1 MKSTRRFIV
10 VAVALLLVLG
20 GLFGWKMLQIR
31 QQQAAMNQPPP
42 PAEVEATTVQ
52 QERWQRS
59 LQAIGSLRAVNGV
72 RVANEIA
79 GVVDSIQF
87 ESGQSVKA
95 GDLLI
100 TLNSETDQAAL
111 DTLQAEQR
119 LAEQQYQRFADLVKQ
134 RAASQADFDEASA
147 NLDAAKARVH
157 EQQAILDKKSIRAPF
172 AGVVGLRLVDLGQ
185 FLQVGTPIVEIGMLH
200 PIYVDFT
207 IPERDLPLVAVG
219 DLVEVKVAAEPERAF
234 SGSILA
240 LETSVN
246 AESRTML
253 VRGQLANPDL
263 ILRPGMFANV
273 TAYQS
278 RFDEVLTL
286 PRTAISYNTY
296 GDFVFVIEP
305 GSQAGNVVRR
315 RSVSTAAARD
325 GRVAIVAG
333 VQEGEQVVA
342 AGLLRLRNEQAVEIV
357 SDDNDD
363 GGASD

>member
-1 MKSTRRFIV
+1 MNSTRRFIL

-31 QQQAAMNQPPP
+31 QQQAAMSQPPP
-42 PAEVEATTVQ
+42 PAQVEATAVTR
-52 QERWQRS
+52 ERWQRS

-79 GVVDSIQF
+79 GVVETIQF
-87 ESGQSVKA
+87 ESGQSVEA
-95 GDLLI
+95 GDLLL
-100 TLNSETDQAAL
+100 TLDSETDQAAL

-119 LAEQQYQRFADLVKQ
+119 LAEQQFKRFADLVKQ
-134 RAASQADFDEASA
+134 RAASQADFDEARA

-185 FLQVGTPIVEIGMLH
+185 FLQVGTPIVEIGMLN

-219 DLVEVKVAAEPERAF
+219 DLVEVSVAAQPDRAF

-253 VRGQLANPDL
+253 VRAQLGNPDL

-278 RFDEVLTL
+278 RFDEVLTV

-305 GSQAGNVVRR
+305 GNQGGNVVRR

-325 GRVAIVAG
+325 GRVAIVSG

-342 AGLLRLRNEQAVEIV
+342 AGLLRLRNEQAVQIV
-357 SDDNDD
+357 SDDNAD

>member
-1 MKSTRRFIV
+1 M
-10 VAVALLLVLG
+10 AVALLLLLG
-20 GLFGWKMLQIR
+20 GLFGWKMLQIK
-31 QQQAAMNQPPP
+31 QQQAAMSQPPP
-42 PAEVEATTVQ
+42 PAQVEAAVVTS
-52 QERWQRS
+52 ERWQRS

-79 GVVDSIQF
+79 GVVDAIQF
-87 ESGQSVKA
+87 ESGQSVEA
-95 GDLLI
+95 GDLLL
-100 TLNSETDQAAL
+100 TLDSETDQAAL

-134 RAASQADFDEASA
+134 RAASQADFDEARA

-185 FLQVGTPIVEIGMLH
+185 FLQVGTPIVEIGMLN

-219 DLVEVKVAAEPERAF
+219 DLVEVSVAAQPDRAF

-253 VRGQLANPDL
+253 IRAQLGNPDL

-278 RFDEVLTL
+278 RFDEVLTV

-305 GSQAGNVVRR
+305 GNQGGNVVRR
-315 RSVSTAAARD
+315 RSVSTGAVRD
-325 GRVAIVAG
+325 GRVAIVSG

-342 AGLLRLRNEQAVEIV
+342 AGLLRLRNEQAVQIV
-357 SDDNDD
+357 SDDNAD